1 MQSNFIKAA
10 YKKGKVKKYNEVKD
24 SDPNLLE
31 NDCPSFYI
39 GEKLVEY
46 PTYEI
51 GDIVYVKNY
60 KYESGKDGQN
70 HLFVIIDEENY
81 AVSINY
87 FCMILSSK
95 LEKLRYKQ
103 NLLLKKDSINKLKKD
118 SIVKTD
124 YIYTL
129 DESDIN
135 MFVGKVSKE
144 KVEEFKQLYLDGE
157 KDEQR

>member
-1 MQSNFIKAA
+1 MWGNI
-10 YKKGKVKKYNEVKD
+10 KKYNEVKD

-31 NDCPSFYI
+31 NECPSFYI
-39 GEKLVEY
+39 GEKLIEY

-51 GDIVYVKNY
+51 GDIVYLKNY
-60 KYESGKDGQN
+60 KYESGADGQN
-70 HLFVIIDEENY
+70 HLFVIVDEENY

-95 LEKLRYKQ
+95 IEKLRYKQ
-103 NLLLKKDSINKLKKD
+103 NVLLKKD

-124 YIYTL
+124 YIYIL
-129 DESDIN
+129 SKSDIN

-144 KVEEFKQLYLDGE
+144 KVEEFKQLYLNGE
-157 KDEQR
+157 KYE

>member
-1 MQSNFIKAA
+1 MQSNFIKEA
-10 YKKGKVKKYNEVKD
+10 YKSGNIKKYNEVKD
-24 SDPNLLE
+24 NDPNLLE
-31 NDCPSFYI
+31 NECPSFYI
-39 GEKLVEY
+39 GEKLIEY

-60 KYESGKDGQN
+60 KYESGADGQN
-70 HLFVIIDEENY
+70 HLFVIVDEENY

-95 LEKLRYKQ
+95 IEKLRYKQ
-103 NLLLKKDSINKLKKD
+103 NVLLKKDGINKLKKD

-124 YIYTL
+124 YIYIL
-129 DESDIN
+129 SKSDIK

-144 KVEEFKQLYLDGE
+144 KVEEFKQLYLNGE
-157 KDEQR
+157 KYE

>member
-1 MQSNFIKAA
+1 MPSNFIKEA
-10 YKKGKVKKYNEVKD
+10 YKRGNVKKYNEVKD
-24 SDPNLLE
+24 NDPNLLE
-31 NDCPSFYI
+31 NECPSFYI

-60 KYESGKDGQN
+60 KYENGTDGQN
-70 HLFVIIDEENY
+70 HLFVIVDEENY

-95 LEKLRYKQ
+95 IEKLCYKQ
-103 NLLLKKDSINKLKKD
+103 NVLLKKD

-124 YIYTL
+124 YIYIL
-129 DESDIN
+129 SKSDIN

-144 KVEEFKQLYLDGE
+144 KVEEFKRLYLDGV
-157 KDEQR
+157 KDE

>member
-1 MQSNFIKAA
+1 MQSNFIKEA
-10 YKKGKVKKYNEVKD
+10 YKSGNIKKYNEVKD

-31 NDCPSFYI
+31 NECPSFYI
-39 GEKLVEY
+39 GEKLIEY

-60 KYESGKDGQN
+60 KYESGADGQN
-70 HLFVIIDEENY
+70 HLFVIVDEKNY

-95 LEKLRYKQ
+95 IEKLRYKQ
-103 NLLLKKDSINKLKKD
+103 NVLLKKDGINKLKKD
-118 SIVKTD
+118 SIFKTD
-124 YIYTL
+124 YIYIL
-129 DESDIN
+129 SKSDIN

-144 KVEEFKQLYLDGE
+144 KVEEFKQLYLNGA
-157 KDEQR
+157 KDE

>member
-1 MQSNFIKAA
+1 MQSNFIKEA
-10 YKKGKVKKYNEVKD
+10 YKSGNIKKYNEVKD

-31 NDCPSFYI
+31 NECPSFYI
-39 GEKLVEY
+39 GEKLIEY

-60 KYESGKDGQN
+60 KYESGADGQN
-70 HLFVIIDEENY
+70 HLFVIVDEENY

-95 LEKLRYKQ
+95 IEKLRYKQ
-103 NLLLKKDSINKLKKD
+103 NVLLKKDGINKLKKD

-124 YIYTL
+124 YIYIL
-129 DESDIN
+129 SKSDIN
-135 MFVGKVSKE
+135 MLVGKVSKE
-144 KVEEFKQLYLDGE
+144 KVEEFKQLYLNGE
-157 KDEQR
+157 KYE

>member
-1 MQSNFIKAA
+1 MQSNFIKEA
-10 YKKGKVKKYNEVKD
+10 YKSGNIKKYNEVKD

-31 NDCPSFYI
+31 NECPSFYI
-39 GEKLVEY
+39 GEKLIEY

-60 KYESGKDGQN
+60 KHESGANGQN
-70 HLFVIIDEENY
+70 HLFVIVDEENY

-95 LEKLRYKQ
+95 IEKLRYKQ
-103 NLLLKKDSINKLKKD
+103 NVLLKKDGINKLKKD

-124 YIYTL
+124 YIYIL
-129 DESDIN
+129 SKSDIN

-144 KVEEFKQLYLDGE
+144 KVEEFKQLYLNGV
-157 KDEQR
+157 KDE

>member
-1 MQSNFIKAA
+1 MWGNI
-10 YKKGKVKKYNEVKD
+10 KKYNEVKD

-31 NDCPSFYI
+31 NECPSFYI
-39 GEKLVEY
+39 GEKLIEY

-60 KYESGKDGQN
+60 KYESGADGQN
-70 HLFVIIDEENY
+70 HLFVIVDKENY

-95 LEKLRYKQ
+95 IEKLRYKQ
-103 NLLLKKDSINKLKKD
+103 NVLLKKD

-124 YIYTL
+124 YIYIL
-129 DESDIN
+129 SKSDIN

-144 KVEEFKQLYLDGE
+144 KVEEFKQLYLNGE
-157 KDEQR
+157 KYE